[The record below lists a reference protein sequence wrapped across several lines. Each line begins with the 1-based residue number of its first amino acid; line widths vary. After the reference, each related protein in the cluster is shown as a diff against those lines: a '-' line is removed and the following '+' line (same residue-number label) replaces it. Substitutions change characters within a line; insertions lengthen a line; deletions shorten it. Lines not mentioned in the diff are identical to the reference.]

1 MSRESRRVAY
11 LDRQKVKRAKTR
23 NFTKCELQDLC
34 DEKGYKMVHLT
45 EYQIRIE
52 GKLDIYPT
60 SRKYHLITKN
70 ERGEIHEME
79 VDIVRLLN
87 N

>member
-1 MSRESRRVAY
+1 MSKESRRVAY
-11 LDRQKVKRAKTR
+11 LERQRVRKAKVR

-34 DEKGYKMVHLT
+34 EEKGFEVKHLT

-60 SRKYHLITKN
+60 SRKYHLLTKN
-70 ERGEIHEME
+70 ERGEIHELE
-79 VDIVRLLN
+79 FDIIRLLKK
-87 N
+87 

>member
-1 MSRESRRVAY
+1 MSKETRRERYNAN
-11 LDRQKVKRAKTR
+11 LKVRKEKAR

-34 DEKGYKMVHLT
+34 EEKGYTMQHMT
-45 EYQIRIE
+45 EYHIRVE

-70 ERGEIHEME
+70 ERGEIHDLEK
-79 VDIVRLLN
+79 DIIRLLN
-87 N
+87 K

>member
-1 MSRESRRVAY
+1 MSKETRRTRY
-11 LDRQKVKRAKTR
+11 LARLKERKAKTR

-34 DEKGYKMVHLT
+34 DEKGYTMQHMT
-45 EYQIRIE
+45 EYHIRVQ

-70 ERGEIHEME
+70 ERGEIHDLEKDVE
-79 VDIVRLLN
+79 RLLKK
-87 N
+87 

>member
-1 MSRESRRVAY
+1 MSKESRRVAY
-11 LDRQKVKRAKTR
+11 LERQKVKKARAR

-34 DEKGYKMVHLT
+34 DEKGYKAVHLT

-60 SRKYHLITKN
+60 SRKYHLLTKN
-70 ERGEIHEME
+70 ERGDINELE
-79 VDIVRLLN
+79 VDIIRLLN
-87 N
+87 